1 MKFFLAIAA
10 VLLVSYTVLAEVDE
24 DGKEDGVW
32 VLNKDNFEQ
41 TIASNDYV
49 LVEFYA
55 PWCGHCKKLA
65 PEYAKAAQQ
74 LAEKKSPILLANV
87 DATKENEL
95 ASKYGV
101 KGYPTL
107 KFFKNGNPVDYTGGR
122 TTDTIIAWVEK
133 KSGPPAVSLAN
144 PEASKKFIEDNKV
157 AVIGFFKNKESDEAK
172 AFLSAADTMEDAKFG
187 ITSEDEVFKAHEVEG
202 DKIVLF
208 KQFDEGREDFDGKY
222 EVAEISTFVTT
233 NSLPILV
240 EFNGETANK
249 IFGGDIKRHMVLFL
263 SSKSEDFKT
272 QSELATKIAKD
283 HKGKILFVYIDVS
296 KADSKRVLDF
306 FAIKEG
312 EAPAM
317 RMTQLGENMLKYK
330 PEVSNLD
337 DNDEFEAN
345 VRAFVAGVN
354 DGSIKPHL
362 KSEDI
367 PEDWDK
373 EGVKVLVG
381 KNFAD
386 VALNKDKHVLVEFYA
401 PWCGHCKKLVPVYD
415 ELGEKYKD
423 SEDIVIAKM
432 DSTANEV
439 EGVSIR
445 GFPTI
450 KLFKK
455 GDNEEVDY
463 DGARDLDGFVKFL
476 DKLEEKKED
485 DAAKKDEL

>member
-1 MKFFLAIAA
+1 MKIFLAIAA

-476 DKLEEKKED
+476 DKLDEKKED
-485 DAAKKDEL
+485 EAAKKDEL

>member
-95 ASKYGV
+95 GSKYGV

-240 EFNGETANK
+240 EFSGETANK

-272 QSELATKIAKD
+272 QSELATKVAKD

-476 DKLEEKKED
+476 DKLDEKKED